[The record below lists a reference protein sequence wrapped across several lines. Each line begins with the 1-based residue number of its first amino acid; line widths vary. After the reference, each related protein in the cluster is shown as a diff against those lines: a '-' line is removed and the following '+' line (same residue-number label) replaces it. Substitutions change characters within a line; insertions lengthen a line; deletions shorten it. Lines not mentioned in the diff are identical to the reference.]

1 MQLKI
6 NKEQILG
13 PLTRVN
19 TVVER
24 RPTIPF
30 LSHVLM
36 KTEGD
41 GISLTG
47 SNIEIEVVETIPGI
61 QVEEGS
67 LLFPGKAL
75 LEFCRWQPEK
85 TEILFETGEEG
96 LVIQALGAEGNG
108 NDSVFKTQTYQSQD
122 FPKAELADW
131 DIQFELDAYTLYEV
145 MRKTAFSMGQKDV
158 RFYLNAMLFEVEDN
172 ALRTVTTDGHR
183 LSTTETRVDT
193 GANGTKVRSIVS
205 RKGVGALMQLLSN
218 ADKTATLSL
227 SGTHIQI
234 ATNNV
239 RFTAKLLEGTFPDWT
254 AAIPANL
261 TRTVVADR
269 VQLLN
274 KMKMVKH
281 SLSDE
286 ADSTGRIA
294 TTLEIAD
301 NKIGFKGKNIMQEVV
316 SAVDVELEGEKLTCS
331 LDSGYFIDVLEAV
344 TTDKVEI
351 RFKNAESAC
360 MIKPEKDDVTMY
372 LIMLLT

>member
-36 KTEGD
+36 KTEEN

-61 QVEEGS
+61 QVEEGE
-67 LLFPGKAL
+67 LLFPGKSM
-75 LEFCRWQPEK
+75 LEFCRWQPEN
-85 TEILFETGEEG
+85 TELLFETGEEG
-96 LVIQALGAEGNG
+96 LVIQALKTESNS
-108 NDSVFKTQTYQSQD
+108 NESIFKTQTYQSQD
-122 FPKAELADW
+122 FPETELAEW
-131 DIQFELDAYTLYEV
+131 DIEFELDTYQLYDV
-145 MRKTAFSMGQKDV
+145 MHKTAFSMGQKDV
-158 RFYLNAMLFEVEDN
+158 RFYLNAMLFEIDDN
-172 ALRTVTTDGHR
+172 TLRTVTTDGHR
-183 LSTTETRVDT
+183 LSTTETTVNT
-193 GANGTKVRSIVS
+193 GANGTKIRSIVS
-205 RKGVGALMQLLSN
+205 RKAVIALMQLLSN
-218 ADKTATLSL
+218 AEKSATLSL
-227 SGTHIQI
+227 NSSHVRLVTK
-234 ATNNV
+234 NV

-254 AAIPANL
+254 AAIPTSL

-269 VQLLN
+269 IQLLN
-274 KMKMVKH
+274 KLKMVKN
-281 SLSDE
+281 SLADE

-301 NKIGFKGKNIMQEVV
+301 NKIGFKGKNIMQEVI
-316 SAVDVELEGEKLTCS
+316 SAVDIELEGEKLVCS
-331 LDSGYFIDVLEAV
+331 LDSGYLIDVLEA
-344 TTDKVEI
+344 TATEKVQFK
-351 RFKNAESAC
+351 FKNAESAC
-360 MIKPEKDDVTMY
+360 MIRPEDDESTMY

>member
-13 PLTRVN
+13 PLIRIN

-47 SNIEIEVVETIPGI
+47 SNIEIEVVETISGI

-75 LEFCRWQPEK
+75 LEFCRWQPDN

-96 LVIQALGAEGNG
+96 LVIQALKAESNS
-108 NDSVFKTQTYQSQD
+108 NESVFKTQTYQSQD

-131 DIQFELDAYTLYEV
+131 DIQFELDAYELYHV

-172 ALRTVTTDGHR
+172 TLRTVTTDGHR
-183 LSTTETRVDT
+183 LSTTEIRVNT
-193 GANGTKVRSIVS
+193 GAEGTKIRSIVS
-205 RKGVGALMQLLSN
+205 RKAIGALMQLLSN
-218 ADKTATLSL
+218 ADKTTTLSL
-227 SGTHIQI
+227 NSSHIQV
-234 ATNNV
+234 ATGNV
-239 RFTAKLLEGTFPDWT
+239 QFTAKLLEGTFPDWT
-254 AAIPANL
+254 AAIPTSL

-269 VQLLN
+269 DQLLN
-274 KMKMVKH
+274 RLKMLKN

-294 TTLEIAD
+294 ATLEIAD

-331 LDSGYFIDVLEAV
+331 LDSGYLIDVLEAA
-344 TTDKVEI
+344 TTNQIQFK
-351 RFKNAESAC
+351 FKNAESAC
-360 MIKPEKDDVTMY
+360 MIRPENDDATMY